1 MPVAGCPFASPKIDL
16 LCQQAFASGSF
27 SLFSPPPRF
36 RCENPVDS
44 HNALSFGF
52 FVQKILSIRG
62 YGSLAKWLIPAL
74 DAPSITALLRGL
86 HFHPPHISSCKW
98 IGFDFLKYLPFC
110 HWKKIFWGGKIFE
123 LFFRQMKAAGTGA
136 LIDWRTFNT
145 IDTRICWRRRRSSRE
160 WQLLLTHSRPAKKRR
175 EKSYQVVG
183 ETKTD
188 EPTGQWEQII
198 SEMECGH
205 ACVTGPWDN
214 TQKTQI

>member
-1 MPVAGCPFASPKIDL
+1 MQGQGSPLTKQSHFCLPSFISVSWPLARLIVPVAGCPFASPKIDL

-110 HWKKIFWGGKIFE
+110 HWKIFFGGGKFSNCFSGKWKRPEQVHWLIGE
-123 LFFRQMKAAGTGA
+123 HSTPLTRASAGAAA
-136 LIDWRTFNT
+136 AA
-145 IDTRICWRRRRSSRE
+145 RE
-160 WQLLLTHSRPAKKRR
+160 SD
-175 EKSYQVVG
+175 SFY
-183 ETKTD
+183 
-188 EPTGQWEQII
+188 
-198 SEMECGH
+198 
-205 ACVTGPWDN
+205 
-214 TQKTQI
+214 